1 VAKVVLDSP
10 GVLAVI
16 GKLVAA
22 AMPQHVAVDQE
33 PEPRSLTG
41 PRNHALIAGYAQRRP
56 ALADEDIRARYH
68 PFPMQLAQCSAFPG
82 PNWMHAGCPALGPT
96 DVQLASGEVDVVPT
110 PEDSGQWL
118 GQLPALAAAGFRA
131 VAFDQRGYSSGV
143 RPVEV
148 DAYGPEDLIG
158 DVLAVADA
166 LGWSRFDLLGH
177 DWGSAVGWMTAAA
190 FPEWLRTLTVGN

>member
-1 VAKVVLDSP
+1 EVCMLHGTGASVTAGSGLVRTGAIATGAGTCDGLAAGP
-10 GVLAVI
+10 VCGRGVLLLH
-16 GKLVAA
+16 G
-22 AMPQHVAVDQE
+22 
-33 PEPRSLTG
+33 
-41 PRNHALIAGYAQRRP
+41 
-56 ALADEDIRARYH
+56 
-68 PFPMQLAQCSAFPG
+68 F
-82 PNWMHAGCPALGPT
+82 
-96 DVQLASGEVDVVPT
+96 

-166 LGWSRFDLLGH
+166 LGWARVALVGH
-177 DWGSAVGWMTAAA
+177 DWGSAGGVVGPSPLPQRPAS
-190 FPEWLRTLTVGN
+190 P

>member
-1 VAKVVLDSP
+1 MTAGSP
-10 GVLAVI
+10 GVASKVAIATGAGTFDGLA
-16 GKLVAA
+16 A
-22 AMPQHVAVDQE
+22 
-33 PEPRSLTG
+33 G
-41 PRNHALIAGYAQRRP
+41 P
-56 ALADEDIRARYH
+56 
-68 PFPMQLAQCSAFPG
+68 
-82 PNWMHAGCPALGPT
+82 
-96 DVQLASGEVDVVPT
+96 VSGRGVLLLHGF

-148 DAYGPEDLIG
+148 DAYGPEYLIG

-166 LGWSRFDLLGH
+166 LGWSRFDLVGH

-190 FPEWLRTLTVGN
+190 FPSGCVH